1 MEAEYEK
8 ISNLQKDYEQ
18 QQTKKSLE
26 QGRDLELEETQLTE
40 YHRLKQKVAERTSHL
55 SAVLDNLN
63 REYNEQK
70 DLYDALSRRKNE
82 IESSLK
88 RKETELN
95 ENKKRLHK
103 LVEYIE

>member
-1 MEAEYEK
+1 MLLTILFIYPYYFMP
-8 ISNLQKDYEQ
+8 IFSGD
-18 QQTKKSLE
+18 
-26 QGRDLELEETQLTE
+26 QLSE

-70 DLYDALSRRKNE
+70 DLYDALYRRKNE

-95 ENKKRLHK
+95 ENKKRLQK
-103 LVEYIE
+103 LLEYIE